1 MIPTFNIVL
10 DKRKGSLNKDGL
22 SPAKLQVIFNRD
34 YRFYS
39 IGSLLHVG
47 NKDLFFNPEKTIKV
61 TNKHEKGYEYI
72 NEFEKIQRGTYL
84 TPEQDNIF
92 NLFNDCINKAKA
104 IESQMTVFSFDEF
117 KKRLPEKAANQDDI
131 LTTLLN
137 TENELLKEGRP
148 GTSDTFKY
156 TRKSLIN
163 YIALRNKTELKFIDV
178 TPTFLND
185 FEKYMLNEGK
195 SLTTI
200 GMYLR
205 NVRTVFN
212 RAIKNPLSNVNTNNY
227 PFGSADSKYNI
238 PTGENVKKALSFE
251 NVLKIMDYK
260 PYPGS
265 NEHKYRDL
273 WVFSYLCAG
282 MNIADIVRLKYENIE
297 NNTINFVREK
307 TKRTTKN
314 KQKTISIPL
323 SKEAKKIIDYWGLKP
338 VYDSSYIFDVIKEKQ
353 DPQKQL
359 NLVRQ
364 LIKNI
369 NDNIDRIAKKLGIE
383 EKVTTYSARHSFA
396 TIMMKSNSPL
406 TLISEVLGHK
416 SIKTTQ
422 NYLGSF
428 NSDEKATYFKN
439 LTSNK

>member
-1 MIPTFNIVL
+1 MKPTFSIVL
-10 DKRKGSLNKDGL
+10 DKRKGSKNKEEKF
-22 SPAKLQVIFNRD
+22 PAKLQVIFNRKH
-34 YRFYS
+34 RFYS

-47 NKDLFFNPEKTIKV
+47 NKDLFFSEPEFK
-61 TNKHEKGYEYI
+61 
-72 NEFEKIQRGTYL
+72 KIQKGKYL
-84 TPEQDNIF
+84 TDEQPKIYD
-92 NLFNDCINKAKA
+92 LFKSCVDKAKA
-104 IESQMTVFSFDEF
+104 IESQMSVFSFDEF
-117 KKRLPEKAANQDDI
+117 KKHLPEKPANQENI
-131 LTTLLN
+131 LTALLN
-137 TENELLKEGRP
+137 TENDLMKEGRP

-156 TRKSLIN
+156 TRKSLKNFIEN
-163 YIALRNKTELKFIDV
+163 RNKTELKFIDV

-205 NVRTVFN
+205 NVRTTFN
-212 RAIKNPLSNVNTNNY
+212 RAIKNPLSNVTVNNY
-227 PFGSADSKYNI
+227 PFGSEDEKYSI
-238 PTGENVKKALSFE
+238 PTGENVKKALNFE
-251 NVLKIMDYK
+251 DVLKIINYK
-260 PYPGS
+260 PIPGS

-282 MNIADIVRLKYENIE
+282 MNIADIARLKYENIE

-323 SKEAKKIIDYWGLKP
+323 SKEAKEIIDFWGLKP
-338 VYDSSYIFDVIKEKQ
+338 VYNSSYIFNIVNNNQ
-353 DPQKQL
+353 DPKKQL

-364 LIKNI
+364 LTRNI
-369 NDNIDRIAKKLGIE
+369 NDNIDRIAKSLGIIE
-383 EKVTTYSARHSFA
+383 NVTTYSARHSFA

-428 NSDEKATYFKN
+428 NSDEKAEYFKN
-439 LTSNK
+439 LTSNKL